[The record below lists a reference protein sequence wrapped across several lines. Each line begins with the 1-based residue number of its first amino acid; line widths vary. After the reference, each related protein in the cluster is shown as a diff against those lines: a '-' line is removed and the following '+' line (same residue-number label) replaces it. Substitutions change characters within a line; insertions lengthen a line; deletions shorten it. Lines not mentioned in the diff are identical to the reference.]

1 MASKP
6 DRRRRLATDARRP
19 NAAPARPKAKG
30 RPAKSEKP
38 EQSLQ
43 TPPTVL
49 EHGYDG
55 KDAFLKA
62 QKEWAATLLP
72 DQRFLSVTSGTLFD
86 QGSKFCC
93 GAIAAVKCSLNYAG
107 WSAWCS
113 YNVETR
119 TLSRRF
125 TPSTAHGSFDKSRC
139 SQTSQ

>member
-1 MASKP
+1 MWRPSPTEEGDLPRMRGGARHGKAKAVP
-6 DRRRRLATDARRP
+6 DVLPNP

-72 DQRFLSVTSGTLFD
+72 DQRFLSVTSGTLFN
-86 QGSKFCC
+86 QGSKF
-93 GAIAAVKCSLNYAG
+93 V
-107 WSAWCS
+107 
-113 YNVETR
+113 VV
-119 TLSRRF
+119 
-125 TPSTAHGSFDKSRC
+125 
-139 SQTSQ
+139 Q